1 MMDNLRAASNSVVL
15 KVILALIMLSFV
27 LTGVGSYLVGGSN
40 SYVAEVNGQEIDR
53 ARFEQSVMNERA
65 RLQQQLGEQFSQLA
79 GNEAYVK
86 QMRQQVLNRMIND
99 LLLDQYAAKIGMAI
113 GDDQVKVSIQTSPE
127 FATDGKFDNS
137 KYRDLLN
144 RFQIAPE
151 QYAEMTRK
159 QLLSQQLL
167 AAFAGTNFSLPAE
180 TESVV
185 ALIQQQRDIRVASID
200 MKALEAKPE
209 VTPTAEQVKAF
220 YDQNKSRFTA
230 PEMARVKY
238 IEVDAAKLTDDIKV
252 SDQEV
257 ADFYAKNKPLYI
269 QAPRSSYSI
278 IVLSKESDAKD
289 VLAQLKNGGDFAALA
304 KEKSLEKDSGAKGGE
319 LGWLAAAAVP
329 DDIAKAK
336 LTEKGQ
342 LSDVIH
348 SDMGYLIVR
357 LNDIQAAKEKPLE
370 EVKAEITKNLL
381 QDKSYNKF
389 EDIQT
394 KIMDGAASN
403 NLSLDAAEKASGL
416 KAVES
421 GWLSRD
427 NMPKELAYPE
437 VVQEIFSGDLFGVK
451 GAPGPNSDL
460 ITVEGDRAFV
470 LRIVEHRPEAVQP
483 FEEVSAD
490 ITELLKRQNV
500 IKMAREQADQLVA
513 ALKTDKGDEAL
524 QAAKVKF
531 GDKKVITRMSD
542 DAQLAESVFALPLPK
557 EGKPSYGVSSD
568 KNDNIVLVALDAVHP
583 GQMDAASLK
592 AFSAQMANQ
601 DSGVV
606 LDALISNLR
615 QQAKIKMGDL
625 ANIQ

>member
-304 KEKSLEKDSGAKGGE
+304 KEKSLEKDSEAKGGE

-336 LTEKGQ
+336 LIEKGQ

-531 GDKKVITRMSD
+531 GDKKMITRMSD

-583 GQMDAASLK
+583 GQMDAVSLK

>member
-394 KIMDGAASN
+394 KIMDGATSN

-601 DSGVV
+601 DSSVV

>member
-27 LTGVGSYLVGGSN
+27 LTGVGSYLVGGSK

-113 GDDQVKVSIQTSPE
+113 GDDQVKTSIQSSPE
-127 FATDGKFDNS
+127 FSTDGKFDNS

-159 QLLSQQLL
+159 QLLTQQLL
-167 AAFAGTNFSLPAE
+167 AAFAGTHFSLPAE

-185 ALIQQQRDIRVASID
+185 ALIQQQRDVRVASIG

-209 VTPTAEQVKAF
+209 VIPTAEQVKAF

-252 SDQEV
+252 SDQDV
-257 ADFYAKNKPLYI
+257 ADFYAKNKPLYV
-269 QAPRSSYSI
+269 QAPRTSYSI

-289 VLAQLKNGGDFAALA
+289 VLSQLKNGADFAALA
-304 KEKSLEKDSGAKGGE
+304 KEKSLEKDSGAKGGD
-319 LGWLAAAAVP
+319 LGWLEATAVP

-357 LNDIQAAKEKPLE
+357 LNDIQAAKEKSLE
-370 EVKAEITKNLL
+370 DVKAEITKNLL

-389 EDIQT
+389 EDIQS
-394 KIMDGAASN
+394 KLIDGAASN
-403 NLSLDAAEKASGL
+403 NTSLDAAEKASGL
-416 KAVES
+416 KAQES
-421 GWLSRD
+421 GWLSRS

-437 VVQEIFSGDLFGVK
+437 VVQEIFGGDLIGVK

-470 LRIVEHRPEAVQP
+470 LRIAEYRPEAVQP

-500 IKMAREQADQLVA
+500 VKMAREQADQLLA

-524 QAAKVKF
+524 QAANIRF

-568 KNDNIVLVALDAVHP
+568 KSDNVVLVALDAVHP
-583 GQMDAASLK
+583 GQMDASSLK

-601 DSGVV
+601 DSSVV
-606 LDALISNLR
+606 LDALIGNLR

-625 ANIQ
+625 ANVQ

>member
-113 GDDQVKVSIQTSPE
+113 GDDQVKVSIQSSPE

-167 AAFAGTNFSLPAE
+167 AAFAGTNFSLPVE

-200 MKALEAKPE
+200 MKALEAKAE

-289 VLAQLKNGGDFAALA
+289 VLAQLKSGGDFAALA
-304 KEKSLEKDSGAKGGE
+304 KEKSLEKDSGAKGGD
-319 LGWLAAAAVP
+319 LGWLEAAAVP

-348 SDMGYLIVR
+348 SDMGYLVVR

-370 EVKAEITKNLL
+370 DVKAEITKNLL

-394 KIMDGAASN
+394 KLMDGAASN
-403 NLSLDAAEKASGL
+403 NLSLDAAEKSSGL

-427 NMPKELAYPE
+427 NMPKELSYPE
-437 VVQEIFSGDLFGVK
+437 VVQEIFGGDLFGVK

-500 IKMAREQADQLVA
+500 TKMAREQADQLVA

-557 EGKPSYGVSSD
+557 DGKPSYGVSSD

-625 ANIQ
+625 ANVQ

>member
-1 MMDNLRAASNSVVL
+1 MMDNLRTASNSVVL

>member
-113 GDDQVKVSIQTSPE
+113 GDDQVKMSIQSSPE

-167 AAFAGTNFSLPAE
+167 AAFAGTNFALPAE

-185 ALIQQQRDIRVASID
+185 ALIQQQRDVRVASID

-209 VTPTAEQVKAF
+209 VAPTAEQVKAF

-289 VLAQLKNGGDFAALA
+289 ILAQLKNGGDFAALA

-437 VVQEIFSGDLFGVK
+437 VVQAIFNGDLFGVK

-500 IKMAREQADQLVA
+500 IKMAREQAEQLVA

-568 KNDNIVLVALDAVHP
+568 KNDNVVLVALDAVHP

>member
-27 LTGVGSYLVGGSN
+27 LTGVGSYLVGGSK

-113 GDDQVKVSIQTSPE
+113 GDDQVKLSIQTSPE

-185 ALIQQQRDIRVASID
+185 ALIQQQRNVRVANID

-209 VTPTAEQVKAF
+209 VTPTAEQVKTF

-238 IEVDAAKLTDDIKV
+238 IEVDAAKLTDDIRV

-257 ADFYAKNKPLYI
+257 ADFYTKNKPLYV
-269 QAPRSSYSI
+269 QAPRSNYSI

-289 VLAQLKNGGDFAALA
+289 VLAQLKSGGDFAALA

-319 LGWLAAAAVP
+319 LGWLEAAAVP

-336 LTEKGQ
+336 LIEKGQ

-348 SDMGYLIVR
+348 SDMGYLVVR

-394 KIMDGAASN
+394 RLMDGAASN
-403 NLSLDAAEKASGL
+403 NLSLDAAEKSSGL
-416 KAVES
+416 KAAES

-437 VVQEIFSGDLFGVK
+437 VVQAIFSGDLLGVK

-500 IKMAREQADQLVA
+500 IKLAREQAEQLVA

-524 QAAKVKF
+524 QAAKIKF
-531 GDKKVITRMSD
+531 GDKKVITRMSE
-542 DAQLAESVFALPLPK
+542 DAQLAESVFALPLPND
-557 EGKPSYGVSSD
+557 GKPSYGVSSD
-568 KNDNIVLVALDAVHP
+568 KSDNIVLVALDSVEP
-583 GQMDAASLK
+583 GKMDAAALK

-625 ANIQ
+625 ANVQ